1 MSAANVDPGLVLR
14 RREVRRSEGRRRL
27 AVLVGTI
34 AMMLLPV
41 GYWALE
47 HSPVFSISRVTVTGA
62 SPRVAAQVRGLV
74 AGDVAG
80 KSLLQVDGSALAAR
94 LEALPDVRLA
104 RIDRA
109 FPHAVDVSVVME
121 HPAAFVR
128 AGAARYVIASDGRVL
143 QMVTRAPAHLPRVV
157 MAAGPAPVTGHAVDS
172 SQMRAA
178 LQVLAG
184 VPARF
189 ERGIGGARLKGVV
202 ANTGGVVAV
211 FGHGLQV
218 RLGTTS
224 ELALKLRVAAKV
236 LSEMSAPIRR
246 SVAYVNVSAPARPT
260 VGYKK

>member
-27 AVLVGTI
+27 AVLAGTI

-41 GYWALE
+41 FYWALE
-47 HSPVFSISRVTVTGA
+47 HSPVFSISHVTVAGA
-62 SPRVAAQVRGLV
+62 SPRVAAQVRAVV

-80 KSLLQVDGSALAAR
+80 KSLLQVDASALAAR
-94 LEALPDVRLA
+94 LETLPYVRLA
-104 RIDRA
+104 RVDRA
-109 FPHAVDVSVVME
+109 FPHDVDVAVVME
-121 HPAAFVR
+121 HAAAVVR
-128 AGAARYVIASDGRVL
+128 AGAARYVISSDGRVL
-143 QMVTRAPAHLPRVV
+143 RTVTHAPAHLPLVI
-157 MAAGPAPVTGHAVDS
+157 MSPGPAPVTGHAVDTA
-172 SQMRAA
+172 QMRAA
-178 LQVLAG
+178 LRVLTG
-184 VPARF
+184 IPASF

-211 FGHGLQV
+211 FGHGLRV
-218 RLGTTS
+218 PLGTTS
-224 ELALKLRVAAKV
+224 ELTLKLRVAAKV